1 MKKNKRPQL
10 LLPCYEHWYREWVQ
24 FYKNNKWVQYEG
36 SKQWYFIDIKK
47 ENQKGGKND

>member
-24 FYKNNKWVQYEG
+24 FYKDHKWVQYEG

-47 ENQKGGKND
+47 ENQKGG